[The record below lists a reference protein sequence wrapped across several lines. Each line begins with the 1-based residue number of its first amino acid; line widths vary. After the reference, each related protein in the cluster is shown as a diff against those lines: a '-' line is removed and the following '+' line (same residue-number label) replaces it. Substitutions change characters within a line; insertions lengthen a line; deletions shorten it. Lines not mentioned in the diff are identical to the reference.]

1 MHRARI
7 LSTLFVVALVAAV
20 ATASAATITGT
31 VKYDGAVPKLKPI
44 NMNADPVCAKKHTKP
59 VTSEVLVLGPGNTMA
74 NIFVHVKS
82 GLAAK
87 TYPTPTSP
95 VVMDQKGCRYIPH
108 VMGVM
113 KDQPFKILNSDGVL
127 HNVHALPKVNKPF
140 NMAMPAARKEAVKTF
155 SKEEAIFK
163 IKCDVHPWMS
173 AYVAVMTHPFFDVT
187 AEDGKFTLPDLP
199 AGTYE
204 IEVWHER
211 LKTKTTKVTIADGET
226 KTVDFTFSRPA
237 KK

>member
-1 MHRARI
+1 MHRRV
-7 LSTLFVVALVAAV
+7 LSTLFVVALVATVTA
-20 ATASAATITGT
+20 ASAATITGT

-44 NMNADPVCAKKHTKP
+44 NMNADPMCAKKHTKP
-59 VTSEVLVLGPGNTMA
+59 AQSEILVLGPGNTMA

-82 GLAAK
+82 GLPTK

-95 VVMDQKGCRYIPH
+95 VVMDQRGCRYIPH

-113 KDQPFKILNSDGVL
+113 KDQPFKVLNSDGVL

-140 NMAMPAARKEAVKTF
+140 NMAMPGARKEAAKTF
-155 SKEEAIFK
+155 TKEEAIFK

-173 AYVAVMTHPFFDVT
+173 AYIAVMTHPYFDVT
-187 AEDGKFTLPDLP
+187 AKDGKFSIPDLP
-199 AGTYE
+199 AGSYE

-211 LKTKTTKVTIADGET
+211 LKTRTMKVTVADGDT
-226 KTVDFTFSRPA
+226 KTVDFTFSRPS
-237 KK
+237 K